1 MPHLWYSVP
10 INQQQGVIMIDIE
23 TMERLEREQ
32 RDKLHAQVV
41 VPNKEKNYHINNTK
55 KLNTA
60 KDIFKKSSGLD
71 NISQFDMK
79 KFREIMLG

>member
-1 MPHLWYSVP
+1 
-10 INQQQGVIMIDIE
+10 MIDVE

-41 VPNKEKNYHINNTK
+41 VPNKEKSFHVENTK

>member
-1 MPHLWYSVP
+1 
-10 INQQQGVIMIDIE
+10 MIDIE
-23 TMERLEREQ
+23 TMERLEKEQ

-41 VPNKEKNYHINNTK
+41 VPNKEKSFHLENTK

-79 KFREIMLG
+79 KFRKIMLG

>member
-1 MPHLWYSVP
+1 
-10 INQQQGVIMIDIE
+10 MIDVE

-41 VPNKEKNYHINNTK
+41 VPNKEKSFHVENTK

-60 KDIFKKSSGLD
+60 KGIFKKSSGLD

>member
-1 MPHLWYSVP
+1 
-10 INQQQGVIMIDIE
+10 MIDIE
-23 TMERLEREQ
+23 TMERLEKEQ

-41 VPNKEKNYHINNTK
+41 VPNKEKSYHINNTE

-60 KDIFKKSSGLD
+60 KYIFKKSSGLD

>member
-1 MPHLWYSVP
+1 
-10 INQQQGVIMIDIE
+10 MIDIK

-41 VPNKEKNYHINNTK
+41 VPNKEKSFHVENTK

>member
-1 MPHLWYSVP
+1 
-10 INQQQGVIMIDIE
+10 MIDVE

-41 VPNKEKNYHINNTK
+41 VPNKEKSYHINNTE
-55 KLNTA
+55 KLNKA

>member
-1 MPHLWYSVP
+1 
-10 INQQQGVIMIDIE
+10 MIDVQ

-41 VPNKEKNYHINNTK
+41 VPNKEKSYHINNTE
-55 KLNTA
+55 KLNKA

-79 KFREIMLG
+79 KFRKIMLG

>member
-1 MPHLWYSVP
+1 
-10 INQQQGVIMIDIE
+10 MIDIE

-41 VPNKEKNYHINNTK
+41 VPNKEKSFHVENTK
-55 KLNTA
+55 KLNKA

>member
-1 MPHLWYSVP
+1 
-10 INQQQGVIMIDIE
+10 MIDIE
-23 TMERLEREQ
+23 TMERLEKEQ

-41 VPNKEKNYHINNTK
+41 VPNKEKSYHINNTE

-71 NISQFDMK
+71 NISAFDMK

>member
-1 MPHLWYSVP
+1 
-10 INQQQGVIMIDIE
+10 MIDVE

-41 VPNKEKNYHINNTK
+41 VPNKEKNYHINNTE
-55 KLNTA
+55 KLNKA

>member
-1 MPHLWYSVP
+1 
-10 INQQQGVIMIDIE
+10 MIDIE

-41 VPNKEKNYHINNTK
+41 VPNKEKSFHVENTK

>member
-1 MPHLWYSVP
+1 
-10 INQQQGVIMIDIE
+10 MIDIE

-41 VPNKEKNYHINNTK
+41 VPNKEKSYHINNTE
-55 KLNTA
+55 KLNKA

>member
-1 MPHLWYSVP
+1 
-10 INQQQGVIMIDIE
+10 MIDIE

-41 VPNKEKNYHINNTK
+41 VPNKEKSYHINNTK

>member
-1 MPHLWYSVP
+1 
-10 INQQQGVIMIDIE
+10 MIDVQ
-23 TMERLEREQ
+23 TMERLEKEQ

-41 VPNKEKNYHINNTK
+41 VPNKEKSYHINNTK

>member
-1 MPHLWYSVP
+1 
-10 INQQQGVIMIDIE
+10 MIDIE

-41 VPNKEKNYHINNTK
+41 VPNKEKSFHLENTK

>member
-1 MPHLWYSVP
+1 
-10 INQQQGVIMIDIE
+10 MIDIE

-41 VPNKEKNYHINNTK
+41 VPNKEKSFHLENTK

-79 KFREIMLG
+79 KFRKIMLG

>member
-1 MPHLWYSVP
+1 
-10 INQQQGVIMIDIE
+10 MIDIE
-23 TMERLEREQ
+23 TMERLEKEQ

-41 VPNKEKNYHINNTK
+41 VPNKEKSYHINNTE

-79 KFREIMLG
+79 KFRKIMLG